1 MNFYPHLKRNY
12 LKYVEDVITL
22 TNNTEYILL
31 IYWKS
36 LIFTAF
42 FVLWKISFEI
52 EFFVVMIIIIINQTK
67 RMPHLWNWLIFS
79 HFNQSDLVIL
89 LKTMRGSQDSTCI
102 QSIRMYNILV
112 ISVKTCCIMSECDV
126 IIIIIIMK
134 FLPWPLRAN
143 SSLNF
148 AENVFCL
155 PRWLLCLT
163 RASNNV

>member
-143 SSLNF
+143 SSLNS